1 VSGERGPSG
10 RARSPSPPS
19 PSRTEWWRAI
29 GMLRRTEGR
38 AGVTDDGCVSVDETR
53 IRVVWWGKAIGEFD
67 PAKNV

>member
-1 VSGERGPSG
+1 
-10 RARSPSPPS
+10 
-19 PSRTEWWRAI
+19 
-29 GMLRRTEGR
+29 MLRRTEGR